1 MLNRTSEQ
9 DFPSKTHRSRRLA
22 RERYPE
28 AHIPS
33 HGADDRQRRPT
44 TPNLPA
50 FLRLNHGRRGHPA
63 RQSHAFRKGEIRT
76 GAPFF
81 TRVYIPHGPLI
92 FRSQNMAKPP
102 TSLPPSGA
110 APLHVSLLLGS
121 FVHSPATLDLF
132 DLHIP
137 PSAPAPVHPDEQIY
151 HPRPELAHTFRPDPK
166 LPPRIISAFFT
177 ALVVAP
183 WVVLLGL
190 VCVSFVQPGAFVY
203 R

>member
-1 MLNRTSEQ
+1 
-9 DFPSKTHRSRRLA
+9 
-22 RERYPE
+22 
-28 AHIPS
+28 
-33 HGADDRQRRPT
+33 
-44 TPNLPA
+44 
-50 FLRLNHGRRGHPA
+50 
-63 RQSHAFRKGEIRT
+63 
-76 GAPFF
+76 
-81 TRVYIPHGPLI
+81 
-92 FRSQNMAKPP
+92 MAKPP

-190 VCVSFVQPGAFVY
+190 VRVFVRSTWRIRVSLIIRVAHSGALSSRARRAFCRRASCLSCSLSFSLRVYCFGIGSNFVSARFFCTVRALLHSLFSPVNRRSWVSLCAGPVAASKNVT
-203 R
+203 

>member
-1 MLNRTSEQ
+1 
-9 DFPSKTHRSRRLA
+9 
-22 RERYPE
+22 
-28 AHIPS
+28 
-33 HGADDRQRRPT
+33 
-44 TPNLPA
+44 
-50 FLRLNHGRRGHPA
+50 
-63 RQSHAFRKGEIRT
+63 
-76 GAPFF
+76 
-81 TRVYIPHGPLI
+81 
-92 FRSQNMAKPP
+92 MAKPP

>member
-1 MLNRTSEQ
+1 
-9 DFPSKTHRSRRLA
+9 
-22 RERYPE
+22 
-28 AHIPS
+28 
-33 HGADDRQRRPT
+33 
-44 TPNLPA
+44 
-50 FLRLNHGRRGHPA
+50 
-63 RQSHAFRKGEIRT
+63 
-76 GAPFF
+76 
-81 TRVYIPHGPLI
+81 
-92 FRSQNMAKPP
+92 MAKPP

-137 PSAPAPVHPDEQIY
+137 PSAPAPVHPDEQFY
-151 HPRPELAHTFRPDPK
+151 HPLPELAHTFHPDPK

-190 VCVSFVQPGAFVY
+190 VRVSFVQPGPFVSLMTTQWGAVKPSAPHLLSLSILPFVLSLVLIEGLLFWY
-203 R
+203 WVELRLGQILLYGSGAAALAVLTGKQALLGIAVRRTSSSK